1 MSEMDF
7 IKLGFTMRGD
17 GMLFAPSNS
26 RVMLVRKNGSYEV
39 RIALRTSN
47 AVIAKVPV
55 DDLKIAREGRAA

>member
-1 MSEMDF
+1 
-7 IKLGFTMRGD
+7 
-17 GMLFAPSNS
+17 MLFAPSNS

-39 RIALRTSN
+39 RIALRTGN